1 MNDKISFHPE
11 SALGMALL
19 RWWEGLD
26 NNRGSR
32 AELRRAHDLT
42 AITLTGAY
50 QHLYRTLLT
59 FKWPEEDKP
68 ENNWR
73 NERLA
78 AIAGLLAHVKKL
90 DERSLPV
97 IMSEGERPPF
107 SELRFRRL
115 LDSDSSSMGEVF
127 IGLRRALPLVGYQ
140 ANVLELANDV
150 LFWGDGVK
158 KRWAYTY
165 RWPTKS
171 AA

>member
-1 MNDKISFHPE
+1 MSDTISFRPE
-11 SALGMALL
+11 TALGQALL
-19 RWWEGLD
+19 RWWQGLE
-26 NNRGSR
+26 NHRGSR

-42 AITLTGAY
+42 AIALSGGY
-50 QHLYRTLLT
+50 QHLYRTLLAAG
-59 FKWPEEDKP
+59 WPEEDKP
-68 ENNWR
+68 ENSWR

-78 AIAGLLAHVKKL
+78 AVAGLLAQVKKM
-90 DERSLPV
+90 DDRILPV
-97 IMSEGERPPF
+97 ALSEGERPPF

-115 LDSDSSSMGEVF
+115 LDSPSIDEVF
-127 IGLRRALPLVGYQ
+127 TGLRRALPLVAYQ

-165 RWPTKS
+165 RWPAKP

>member
-1 MNDKISFHPE
+1 MSDTISFRPE
-11 SALGMALL
+11 TALGQTLL
-19 RWWEGLD
+19 RWWQGLD
-26 NNRGSR
+26 NHRGSR

-42 AITLTGAY
+42 AIALTGAY
-50 QHLYRTLLT
+50 QHLYHMLL
-59 FKWPEEDKP
+59 KAGWPEEDKP

-78 AIAGLLAHVKKL
+78 AIAGLLAQVKKL
-90 DERSLPV
+90 DDRSLPV
-97 IMSEGERPPF
+97 VMSEGERPPF

-115 LDSDSSSMGEVF
+115 LDSPSIDEVF
-127 IGLRRALPLVGYQ
+127 SGLRRALPLVAYQ

-165 RWPTKS
+165 HWPAKP